1 MAESPRRFPT
11 PWHADP
17 MRPNQVEVHGEYQ
30 MALKARDFART
41 RASTR
46 KMQVVGFGTD
56 NLVTCWWSNADGT
69 TGSSDFPPEALVP
82 FASVDDLAEKKQH
95 AQLAT
100 SGTEDG
106 TSQEMLRRDIET
118 LLESVRLDWQELAQR
133 SLTTDQMQA
142 VRKHIDSC
150 HRELRDLI
158 SRRDRQTA

>member
-1 MAESPRRFPT
+1 
-11 PWHADP
+11 
-17 MRPNQVEVHGEYQ
+17 
-30 MALKARDFART
+30 MALKARDFVRT

-46 KMQVVGFGTD
+46 KMQVVGFGWD
-56 NLVTCWWSNADGT
+56 NLRQVVTCWWSNADGT
-69 TGSSDFPPEALVP
+69 KGSSDFPPEALVP
-82 FASVDDLAEKKQH
+82 FSSVDGLAEKKQH

-100 SGTEDG
+100 SGTE
-106 TSQEMLRRDIET
+106 DIET

-142 VRKHIDSC
+142 VREHIDSC